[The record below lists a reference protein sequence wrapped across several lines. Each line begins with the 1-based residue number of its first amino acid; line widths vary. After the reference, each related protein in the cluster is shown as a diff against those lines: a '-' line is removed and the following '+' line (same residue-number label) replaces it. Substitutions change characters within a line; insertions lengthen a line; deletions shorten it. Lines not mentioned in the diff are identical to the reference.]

1 MLNCGF
7 FWPCTNGQH
16 IWAWVDGGWG
26 IQMSLGS
33 WMPPEQLD
41 QCEAVNIYGD
51 IVIQTKRPR
60 LVSE

>member
-1 MLNCGF
+1 
-7 FWPCTNGQH
+7 
-16 IWAWVDGGWG
+16 
-26 IQMSLGS
+26 MSLGS